1 MNTPDFIRLT
11 LTAITAHRLRTAL
24 TVLGISIGIA
34 AVVLLTSIGEG
45 IHRFVLSEFTQF
57 GTTIIGINPGKATTA
72 GGSIGVFGTERPLTI
87 DDALALQRI
96 PNVQA
101 VVPVVQGN
109 AEVEAKGRGRRTTV
123 YGVTSG
129 FPEAFRFDT
138 AIGKFLPA
146 DDPQA
151 PRALAVLGDKLR
163 TELFGNENPMGQR
176 IRIGGDRYRVVGAM
190 QPKGQILGFD
200 LDDTVYIPTRRAM
213 QMFNRESLMEIDVMY
228 REGTAEKIIVKDI
241 KRILQARHGKE
252 DFTITTQQQMLD
264 VLSSVLNILT
274 FAVGALGGISLLV
287 GAVGI
292 ATIMTMAVRE
302 RTAEIGLLRA
312 LGAHQKQVLTL
323 FLGEAVVLAAIGGF
337 VGLAIGVLGA
347 QLLHMALPA
356 MPVHTPWIYVVFAEA
371 LAISIG
377 LLAGVL
383 PARHAAAMDP
393 VTALRAE

>member
-1 MNTPDFIRLT
+1 MKTADFIHLT

-57 GTTIIGINPGKATTA
+57 GTTIIAINPGKATTA

-87 DDALALQRI
+87 SDALALRRI
-96 PNVQA
+96 QNVNS
-101 VVPVVQGN
+101 VVSAVQGN
-109 AEVEAKGRGRRTTV
+109 AEVEARGRSRRTTV
-123 YGVTSG
+123 YGVSSE
-129 FPEAFRFDT
+129 FHKAFRFDV
-138 AIGKFLPA
+138 AIGKFLPE
-146 DDPQA
+146 DDPEA
-151 PRALAVLGDKLR
+151 PRAFAVLGDKLR
-163 TELFGNENPMGQR
+163 RELFGNVNPLGHR
-176 IRIGGDRYRVVGAM
+176 VRVGGDQYRVIGAM
-190 QPKGQILGFD
+190 LPKGQILGFD
-200 LDDTVYIPTRRAM
+200 LDDTIYIPTHRAM

-228 REGTAEKIIVKDI
+228 REGASEKTIVKEI
-241 KRILQARHGKE
+241 KRILEARHGKE

-264 VLSSVLNILT
+264 VLGNVLNILT

-302 RTAEIGLLRA
+302 RTTEIGLLRA
-312 LGAHQKQVLTL
+312 LGAHQKQVLGL
-323 FLGEAVVLAAIGGF
+323 FLGEAMVLAAIGGM
-337 VGLAIGVLGA
+337 VGLAFGILGA
-347 QLLHMALPA
+347 QLLHLAFPA
-356 MPVHTPWIYVVFAEA
+356 MPVHTPWNYVVLAEA